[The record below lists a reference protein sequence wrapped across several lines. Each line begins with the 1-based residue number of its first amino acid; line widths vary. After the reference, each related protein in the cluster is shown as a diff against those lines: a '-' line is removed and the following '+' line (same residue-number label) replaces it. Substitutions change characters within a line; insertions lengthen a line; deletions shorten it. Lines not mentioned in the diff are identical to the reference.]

1 MHGTEVRSVFTE
13 TKAPVA
19 TPPGA
24 IDVTPMPN
32 PPNALPKSIVAEV
45 LAPAP
50 IQPVIPLPQAPT
62 AAPTDISRPRWE
74 RITSRTV
81 DILVASLALVVLL
94 PLMVLVALGI
104 RATSPGP
111 ALFKQDRV
119 GRGRQNF
126 KCYKFR
132 TMRTGCDDAAL
143 RDLIARQLRGE
154 DTCSQGSWKIEDDNR
169 ITPFGSIL
177 RRSSLDEL
185 PQLFNVLFG
194 SMSLVGPRPMLDWQA
209 EAFPRE
215 YDDRFAVRP
224 GITGLWQVSGRS
236 TISTLDMLA
245 IDVRYVRE
253 RSPAR
258 DLAIL
263 VRTVPVVLRGDGA
276 R

>member
-1 MHGTEVRSVFTE
+1 MPGTEARSVVLAE

-19 TPPGA
+19 IHLPLT
-24 IDVTPMPN
+24 VTP
-32 PPNALPKSIVAEV
+32 LPSAPDPSQPTAAEV
-45 LAPAP
+45 VAPTLGQQT
-50 IQPVIPLPQAPT
+50 IPVPQAPT
-62 AAPTDISRPRWE
+62 VAPTETSRPRWE

-81 DILVASLALVVLL
+81 DILVASLALIILF
-94 PLMVLVALGI
+94 PLMVLIALGI

-111 ALFKQDRV
+111 ALFKQHRV
-119 GRGRQNF
+119 GRERENF

-154 DTCSQGSWKIEDDNR
+154 DTCNRGSWKIQDDNR

-194 SMSLVGPRPMLDWQA
+194 SMSLVGPRPMLEWQA
-209 EAFPRE
+209 EVFPRE

-236 TISTLDMLA
+236 TVSTLDMLA

-253 RSPAR
+253 RSLAG